1 MTYLPRIVDAELD
14 VRLGAAGA
22 VVIEGPKA
30 SGKTETARQRAASS
44 VLLDVD
50 ENARRAAAV
59 DPSLVL
65 DGPTPRLIDEWQ
77 VEPGLW
83 NHVRRA
89 RRRLG
94 RPPASRPPSRAG
106 RPGRSE
112 FYAAFSADGA
122 SRTRPALRRRPRE
135 DGAGREHGRAGH
147 PTPQRWSL

>member
-1 MTYLPRIVDAELD
+1 MPATWSLPVPYLPRVVDAELD
-14 VRLGAAGA
+14 ARLAAAGA

-65 DGPTPRLIDEWQ
+65 EGPAPRLIDEWQ

-89 RRRLG
+89 VDDSGIPGQFILTG
-94 RPPASRPPSRAG
+94 SSVPADDVARH
-106 RPGRSE
+106 
-112 FYAAFSADGA
+112 
-122 SRTRPALRRRPRE
+122 T
-135 DGAGREHGRAGH
+135 GAGRFSFLRM
-147 PTPQRWSL
+147 R